1 MKMCP
6 ENSTENKIIEAAIP
20 LFATKGFAA
29 VSVKEL
35 AEAAG
40 VNIALIS
47 YYFGGKEKL
56 YTFIL
61 TQQVEIMKQLIIG
74 LKASTTDPVEKI
86 QGFVAQ
92 AVNMHKRRPYIGQL
106 INSEHMNPTACAF
119 GILQQIGAGVHN
131 FLKECVQEA
140 IAAGQFRAA
149 IRPDYAAM
157 ALGGMMHVFFAWR
170 HHCACLPLSEEQ
182 GEAYIAQGME
192 LFFQGALRQRFK
204 E

>member
-1 MKMCP
+1 MCP

-86 QGFVAQ
+86 
-92 AVNMHKRRPYIGQL
+92 
-106 INSEHMNPTACAF
+106 
-119 GILQQIGAGVHN
+119 
-131 FLKECVQEA
+131 
-140 IAAGQFRAA
+140 
-149 IRPDYAAM
+149 
-157 ALGGMMHVFFAWR
+157 
-170 HHCACLPLSEEQ
+170 
-182 GEAYIAQGME
+182 
-192 LFFQGALRQRFK
+192 
-204 E
+204 